1 MATWLVLVFS
11 FLIALRA
18 LVAQNPIVCIN
29 DRTTCM
35 EGTTIPATDTDD
47 SFQAFY
53 GIPFALPP
61 IGNLRFA
68 VSVLKEKQN
77 LFLLIQRI
85 LFEFCRIQFHLGIGL
100 GL

>member
-1 MATWLVLVFS
+1 MATWLVLALT
-11 FLIALRA
+11 FLTVLRA
-18 LVAQNPIVCIN
+18 SVSQNPIVCIN
-29 DRTTCM
+29 DRNTCM

-68 VSVLKEKQN
+68 VSNIERDAQVLLTLSNKLNQC
-77 LFLLIQRI
+77 LLK
-85 LFEFCRIQFHLGIGL
+85 
-100 GL
+100 